1 VIWLEVILLAVVQG
15 IGEFLPI
22 SSSGHV
28 VVGLAVFEWLEVPID
43 EKLAVNV
50 VLHLGTLGAIL
61 VFYRGRMRLLLGE
74 DRRVI
79 WLLILGTIPAA
90 VLGLAA
96 RHFCKPVLES
106 PLTAGLCFPL
116 TGVLLLWSARREP
129 GTLVMRRLSPSQVLL
144 IGLFQAAAVLPGISR
159 SGATI
164 VAGLAAGL
172 KRDEAAAFAF
182 LLAIPAIGGAGV
194 IELAD
199 LVREPA
205 GSVPAVA
212 LLVGAVVSFLVGLAA
227 LWWLVRWLS
236 QGRFHLFAWWVFPLG
251 AAVLLCWWLVG

>member
-1 VIWLEVILLAVVQG
+1 MIWLEVILLAVVQG

-28 VVGLAVFEWLEVPID
+28 VVGLALFEWLQVPIK

-61 VFYRGRMRLLLGE
+61 VFYWRRIRLLLGE

-79 WLLILGTIPAA
+79 WLLIIGTIPAV
-90 VLGLAA
+90 VLGLPA
-96 RHFCKPVLES
+96 RQYCQPVLES

-116 TGVLLLWSARREP
+116 TGALLLWSARREP
-129 GTLVMRRLSPSQVLL
+129 GGLLMRNLSPAQALW
-144 IGLFQAAAVLPGISR
+144 IGLFQAVAILPGISR

-172 KRDEAAAFAF
+172 KRDEAAGFAF
-182 LLAIPAIGGAGV
+182 LLAIPAIAGAGV
-194 IELAD
+194 IELGH
-199 LVREPA
+199 LVQEPA
-205 GSVPAVA
+205 ASVPPAA
-212 LLVGAVVSFLVGLAA
+212 LLLGAIISFFVGFAA
-227 LWWLVRWLS
+227 LWWLIRWLDR
-236 QGRFHLFAWWVFPLG
+236 GRFHLFAWWVFPLG
-251 AAVLLCWWLVG
+251 MAVLLWWWLVV